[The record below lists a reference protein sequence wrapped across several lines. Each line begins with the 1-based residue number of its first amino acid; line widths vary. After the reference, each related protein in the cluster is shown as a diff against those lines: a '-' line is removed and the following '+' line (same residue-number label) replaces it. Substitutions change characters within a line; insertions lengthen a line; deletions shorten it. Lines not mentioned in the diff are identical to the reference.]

1 MDYWSWLRTKF
12 GNRALSHAG
21 VAIWNALPDH
31 IRTAADPVKLRK
43 LLKSQ
48 YFNELFNS

>member
-12 GNRALSHAG
+12 GHRALSHAG

-48 YFNELFNS
+48 YFNEVFNS